1 MNFNYKAILLF
12 GFTVMLASCDK
23 DDVTN
28 ENAEIPQQEEAVEIR
43 DFRFITMNR
52 TNSWGAM
59 PSLTYADKD
68 NNIFIDYFDQVNGD
82 QLMSNPN
89 KAVHIDDKLYV
100 VCSGSENG
108 FYEVNPYTFET
119 INKISLGSQFYT
131 YDIASLGGD
140 SVIVTGGE
148 YNANHNLIVGSLTN
162 ETFTKSKFMLDFTGS
177 AIKCV
182 GSKIFITGHND
193 WNPYI
198 GQSVPAKLIVLD
210 KDNITSGG
218 IKVIREN
225 TNLPSRYN
233 NILLDKNKNLWM
245 VSVEEGTNRLL
256 CISSQTEEILHD
268 IALPITY
275 FSTLRNTFYDI
286 DNNGK
291 YIYLRNHKAFFVVDV
306 ENPELSDEAD
316 FEYRAT
322 VGELNDLKVS
332 DAGTLMVLNTG
343 VGSGET
349 SEIVEFKPTVD
360 ENWEI
365 VSKEDVGI
373 NAVSVYVPCYVKKN

>member
-182 GSKIFITGHND
+182 GSKIFITGGLRAVGKPVLRH
-193 WNPYI
+193 I
-198 GQSVPAKLIVLD
+198 LIQRFQQFIFYGYT
-210 KDNITSGG
+210 KTF
-218 IKVIREN
+218 
-225 TNLPSRYN
+225 
-233 NILLDKNKNLWM
+233 
-245 VSVEEGTNRLL
+245 NRHPFD
-256 CISSQTEEILHD
+256 C
-268 IALPITY
+268 
-275 FSTLRNTFYDI
+275 
-286 DNNGK
+286 
-291 YIYLRNHKAFFVVDV
+291 
-306 ENPELSDEAD
+306 
-316 FEYRAT
+316 
-322 VGELNDLKVS
+322 
-332 DAGTLMVLNTG
+332 
-343 VGSGET
+343 
-349 SEIVEFKPTVD
+349 
-360 ENWEI
+360 
-365 VSKEDVGI
+365 
-373 NAVSVYVPCYVKKN
+373 

>member
-148 YNANHNLIVGSLTN
+148 YNANHNLIVGSLT
-162 ETFTKSKFMLDFTGS
+162 T
-177 AIKCV
+177 I
-182 GSKIFITGHND
+182 
-193 WNPYI
+193 
-198 GQSVPAKLIVLD
+198 
-210 KDNITSGG
+210 
-218 IKVIREN
+218 
-225 TNLPSRYN
+225 
-233 NILLDKNKNLWM
+233 
-245 VSVEEGTNRLL
+245 
-256 CISSQTEEILHD
+256 
-268 IALPITY
+268 
-275 FSTLRNTFYDI
+275 
-286 DNNGK
+286 
-291 YIYLRNHKAFFVVDV
+291 HKRF
-306 ENPELSDEAD
+306 
-316 FEYRAT
+316 
-322 VGELNDLKVS
+322 G
-332 DAGTLMVLNTG
+332 
-343 VGSGET
+343 
-349 SEIVEFKPTVD
+349 
-360 ENWEI
+360 
-365 VSKEDVGI
+365 
-373 NAVSVYVPCYVKKN
+373 